1 MKRIDLDEYAT
12 SAPLDLI
19 LGEVE
24 ALRLH
29 RAVEITPIVDGGQ
42 PRWVVRARQHVGI
55 LQLGELELR
64 IHPKVSVDRL
74 FFLLA
79 YATDADGWL
88 DSPTEVGEA
97 SDLVEAIARAFVLHS
112 EHALTPGILQGYV
125 TTEDSLLTLRGRLRE
140 GDQVRARLGMPI
152 PLEVTYDDFS
162 SDIAENQLLRSAAEI
177 LLRFPLDAP
186 VRHRITRLRRSLGDV
201 TVLNVGAALPTVAF
215 TRLNHRYRPATTL
228 ATLILR
234 ARSIEF
240 DDPDVPGTAFL
251 FDMNQVYEDFL
262 TVALRRALEARGG
275 RVAGQYRTYLDEASR
290 IVIKPDV
297 TWWLRSRCHAVVD
310 AKYKAVS
317 GGPIPSSDV
326 YQVFAYCTAMNL
338 PVGHLV
344 YPTGEAEPTVHVIRH
359 AGIQIQVHTLSL
371 AEPPSQL
378 LAAVEVI
385 AARIAEAS
393 TPRHLRIRSA

>member
-12 SAPLDLI
+12 SAPLDLT

-74 FFLLA
+74 SFLLA

-97 SDLVEAIARAFVLHS
+97 SDLVEAIAQAFVLHS

-215 TRLNHRYRPATTL
+215 TRLNRRYRPATTL

-290 IVIKPDV
+290 IMIKPDV

-310 AKYKAVS
+310 AEVQGRVRRADPELRRVPGVRVLHGDEPAS
-317 GGPIPSSDV
+317 RTPRLSNRGGRTDRACHSPRWDSNPGS
-326 YQVFAYCTAMNL
+326 
-338 PVGHLV
+338 HLV
-344 YPTGEAEPTVHVIRH
+344 ARRTAESAPCGGRSDRRTHCRGEH
-359 AGIQIQVHTLSL
+359 ART
-371 AEPPSQL
+371 PSY
-378 LAAVEVI
+378 
-385 AARIAEAS
+385 
-393 TPRHLRIRSA
+393 